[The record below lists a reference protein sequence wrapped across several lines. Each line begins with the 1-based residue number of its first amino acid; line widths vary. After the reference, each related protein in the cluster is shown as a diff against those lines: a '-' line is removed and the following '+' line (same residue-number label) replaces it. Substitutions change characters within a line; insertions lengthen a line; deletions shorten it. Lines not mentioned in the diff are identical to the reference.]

1 MMDGNGLQR
10 RTTSPSSDL
19 RQLARLGDFHYALA
33 GLQAV
38 MAALLAVM
46 LLDTPASGWSVTVSW
61 TLVVSVAALAILTFV
76 AGRRIAGRQVYSYCV
91 TVAALNCFYVPF
103 GTALGI
109 LTLITLKRPSVRA
122 AFPPS
127 RPYHPNVDTWENRR
141 LP

>member
-1 MMDGNGLQR
+1 MIDGGGLQR
-10 RTTSPSSDL
+10 TKNSSDVS
-19 RQLARLGDFHYALA
+19 RQLARLGAFHYALA

-38 MAALLAVM
+38 MAAVLSVM
-46 LLDTPASGWSVTVSW
+46 LLDTPAEGWAVTVSW
-61 TLVVSVAALAILTFV
+61 TLVFSVAALAILTLV
-76 AGRRIAGRQVYSYCV
+76 AGRRIAGRQVYSFCL
-91 TVAALNCFYVPF
+91 TVAALNCFYFPF

-127 RPYHPNVDTWENRR
+127 RPYHPNVDTWENRT